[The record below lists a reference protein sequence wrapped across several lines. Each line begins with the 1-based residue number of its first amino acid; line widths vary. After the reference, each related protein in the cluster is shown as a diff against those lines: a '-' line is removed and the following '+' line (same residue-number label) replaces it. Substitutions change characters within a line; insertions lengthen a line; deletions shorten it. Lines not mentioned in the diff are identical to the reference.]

1 MRIALIG
8 VVSLIVLLLAAVLV
22 GPSFVDWNSQK
33 ALIQAEARKATG
45 RELAIGGDVNLSL
58 LPSPTLSASGVRLA
72 NVEGGSAPAM
82 IELDALQVE
91 VALLPLLQG
100 TLKVESVA
108 LIEPRILLEI
118 LPDGRRNWN
127 LDAPAAE
134 SAPRPEAPTEPAPT
148 ASATTGQSDPAPSE
162 PAVGDESGSDFTVQV
177 DSFAIERGVVIYRD
191 AVSGTEERIED
202 LDGRIVAE
210 SLDGPFAVTGEGRLR
225 GLETAVQV
233 TVGRLQRDGATPVNA
248 EVSLPRQDAKL
259 GFSGSLSMNPNPV
272 GLRGKV
278 RGSGE
283 NLGAVVAALTGM
295 PANDLPPALANS
307 FTIAAELAG
316 DEEAVTLGETE
327 MLLGDT
333 SVNSTARV
341 TFGPPVSGQLKISVP
356 KLDLDSLLA
365 AAQPVAAEQEAEDVA
380 AEPETSGDTAEEPQ
394 AATPD
399 PGAGS
404 AGAPGTEKSA
414 PLTIPADVMGDLQI
428 AIDTL
433 VYNKRIASQVRV
445 NASMEDGRISLNQA
459 LALLPGGSDLSLT
472 GTLSNGS
479 AGPRFDGR
487 IEAAADNL
495 RGVLS
500 WLGADVDEIPADRL
514 RKMSFS
520 GKLQG
525 SRQQVS
531 LTEVDLRVDVSRLAG
546 GVVVA
551 LRDRPGLGI
560 GLSIDS
566 LNVDAYLPRP
576 GAAAPSDKANAK
588 ASENLGGS
596 GAEAASGE
604 SGGATEA
611 APEAPAAPAVR
622 SAGGLLD
629 AIDANLNLRIASL
642 TYQDQ
647 AVKDLAIEGTLQKGL
662 LTLRKAQVGDIAG
675 SSLGYSGTLQDL
687 DGDLL
692 ADGMLELRVADPQR
706 LARLAGM
713 DSDALERL
721 GAFNLTTNLRGTAKK
736 FGFNAKLAALGGR
749 YAVAGIAEPLRAT
762 PTFDLDIQAEHP
774 DLAGLTRALTGEAA
788 VPDGFGGLKVQ
799 GKVTG
804 NPSALRIS
812 ALDGLVGPL
821 AVKGTLALD
830 GTTLRPS
837 GLNLDLAVKHG
848 NVAQLARGL
857 GGPAS
862 LSDDMGPIDVKG
874 RLTSTG
880 QTVAIEDL
888 TGSIGPL
895 ALSGRASADLSGAEP
910 ALTALDANVRLRHP
924 SMARLAR
931 MLGGPAMRDDLGA
944 VDLQVTVSGTGD
956 RWEARDLK
964 GVLGPTKLDGTVS
977 ADLSGARPRIALNLG
992 TGPVPVS
999 RMLAAAGAPTGSGG
1013 AGGTGSGQLSP
1024 RWSHDPIDLSGLR
1037 TVDLDIRTGSQALV
1051 FDAFRLDQ
1059 ATLVGTLVDGQFT
1072 LEKLTGQAFQGAV
1085 QISGKADARDA
1096 LAASFAVT
1104 AIEVQLGQLLKQQAD
1119 LDRVSGPVTV
1129 NASLTARGASEAEL
1143 VSSLTGKGDL
1153 AGTVTVR
1160 AKAEEALGAALLGV
1174 LGEQVSEIRGVAN
1187 ATSSIFGAFA
1197 GAPSALSGTF
1207 SIDRGV
1213 VRTADTRLRG
1223 RSATALTQGTA
1234 DLPAWLLNARTEVFR
1249 DGDGDTPYL
1258 TATASGQ
1265 LDEPSVKVGGQ
1276 LFQRQQGTTGAAGG
1290 AAGGSTTGPAPSPR
1304 PGNIDPK
1311 DLLEGLLK
1319 KLGE

>member
-8 VVSLIVLLLAAVLV
+8 AVGLIVLLLAAVLV

-45 RELAIGGDVNLSL
+45 RELAIEGDVNLSL
-58 LPSPTLSASGVRLA
+58 LPSPTLSAFGVRLA
-72 NVEGGSAPAM
+72 NVEGGSASAM
-82 IELDALQVE
+82 VELDALQVE

-108 LIEPRILLEI
+108 LVAPRILLEV
-118 LPDGRRNWN
+118 LPDGRRNWD

-134 SAPRPEAPTEPAPT
+134 SAPRPKAPTEAAPT
-148 ASATTGQSDPAPSE
+148 ESTPAGQSDSAPSE
-162 PAVGDESGSDFTVQV
+162 PAVDDESGSDFTVQV
-177 DSFAIERGVVIYRD
+177 DSFAIERGLLIYRD

-225 GLETAVQV
+225 GVETAVQV

-295 PANDLPPALANS
+295 PGSDLPPALANS

-316 DEEAVTLGETE
+316 DEEVVTLGETE
-327 MLLGDT
+327 LLLGDT
-333 SVNSTARV
+333 SVSSTASV
-341 TFGPPVSGQLKISVP
+341 TFGPPLSGQLKISVP
-356 KLDLDSLLA
+356 KLDLDGLLA

-380 AEPETSGDTAEEPQ
+380 AEPATASDTAEEPR
-394 AATPD
+394 AATTG

-404 AGAPGTEKSA
+404 AGASGTEKSA
-414 PLTIPADVMGDLQI
+414 PLKIPADLMGDLQI

-445 NASMEDGRISLNQA
+445 NASMGDGRISLNRA
-459 LALLPGGSDLSLT
+459 MALLPGGADLSLT
-472 GTLSNGS
+472 GTLSNGA

-500 WLGADVDEIPADRL
+500 WLGADVDQIPADRL

-525 SRQQVS
+525 SRRQVS

-576 GAAAPSDKANAK
+576 GAAVPRNKARDK
-588 ASENLGGS
+588 ASENLVGS

-604 SGGATEA
+604 SGGAA
-611 APEAPAAPAVR
+611 QADPEGADPEGPSAR

-629 AIDANLNLRIASL
+629 AIDANLDLRIASL

-647 AVKDLAIEGTLQKGL
+647 PVKDLAIEGTLREGL
-662 LTLRKAQVGDIAG
+662 LTLRKAQIGDIAG
-675 SSLGYSGTLQDL
+675 SSLGYSGTLRDL
-687 DGDLL
+687 DGDLS
-692 ADGMLELRVADPQR
+692 ADGMLELRVADPR
-706 LARLAGM
+706 RFARLAGL
-713 DSDALERL
+713 DGDALERL
-721 GAFNLTTNLRGTAKK
+721 GAFNLTTNLRGTAET

-774 DLAGLTRALTGEAA
+774 DLAALTRALTGEAA
-788 VPDGFGGLKVQ
+788 VPDGFGGLNVKA
-799 GKVTG
+799 KVTG
-804 NPSALRIS
+804 NPSALRIG

-821 AVKGTLALD
+821 AV
-830 GTTLRPS
+830 
-837 GLNLDLAVKHG
+837 
-848 NVAQLARGL
+848 
-857 GGPAS
+857 
-862 LSDDMGPIDVKG
+862 
-874 RLTSTG
+874 
-880 QTVAIEDL
+880 
-888 TGSIGPL
+888 
-895 ALSGRASADLSGAEP
+895 SGRASADLSGAEP
-910 ALTALDANVRLRHP
+910 ALTALDADLRLRHP

-931 MLGGPAMRDDLGA
+931 MVGGPAMRDDLGA
-944 VDLQVTVSGTGD
+944 VDLRATVSGTGD

-977 ADLSGARPRIALNLG
+977 ADLSGARPRIALNLS
-992 TGPVPVS
+992 TGPVPVA
-999 RMLAAAGAPTGSGG
+999 RMLAAAGAPTGGGG
-1013 AGGTGSGQLSP
+1013 AGGTGGGQLSP
-1024 RWSHDPIDLSGLR
+1024 RWSRDPIDLSGLR
-1037 TVDLDIRTGSQALV
+1037 AFDLDIRTGSQALV
-1051 FDAFRLDQ
+1051 FDGFRLDE

-1072 LEKLTGQAFQGAV
+1072 LEKLTGRAFQGAV
-1085 QISGKADARDA
+1085 RISGKADARDA

-1104 AIEVQLGQLLKQQAD
+1104 AIELRLGQLLKQRAD

-1174 LGEQVSEIRGVAN
+1174 LGERVSEIRGVAT
-1187 ATSSIFGAFA
+1187 ATNSIFGAFA
-1197 GAPSALSGTF
+1197 DAPSALSGSF
-1207 SIDRGV
+1207 SIERGV

-1223 RSATALTQGTA
+1223 RSATALTHGTA

-1265 LDEPSVKVGGQ
+1265 LDGPSVKVGGQ

-1290 AAGGSTTGPAPSPR
+1290 TAGGSTAGPAPSPL